1 MGECIMAP
9 VKPFR
14 LPRPTGPLVHPVLY
28 ETIYNLRAVDN
39 DTPLRAVVK
48 VNMDI
53 KKHIQV
59 FTSGVS
65 VPITNAVIGTWD
77 TKYGIENL
85 VFDHPKTFEYGE
97 GQQYSVP
104 LRIVD
109 SSGLVIQPILA
120 QGGEGYEDVLAY
132 LPNTQEFKRGFVW
145 YVNTN
150 LNAVPHEFVCAG
162 NSIDTPNVFN
172 PGGSTLRIQGVIREG
187 PTVRPDAAYQDKAFA
202 EADTFETFNYSTL
215 SGAFTMLYR
224 PSTKDQ
230 VLDGIQ
236 VRVSAVSS
244 TYTGPAELDIS
255 VSYSKAF
262 DTFMETSRKISLS
275 AMHAMATFSGG
286 MSKAGNI
293 ACCLAPHGEPL
304 STSDPSV
311 LIDQIAKFPE
321 SRKFIGVPPEG
332 LHTTWV
338 PDSIDQWY
346 LQDTKGLSERTF
358 NWADTHKTQ
367 AIYFA
372 IDCPASGTLQPTSFQ
387 IKSWM
392 NIEGENYDPVYSAAS
407 CNNAS
412 LLLNAVVDVLGTIQV
427 CSGNPNHVQ
436 KVIAG
441 CRKIANNPT
450 VRMMGKAALT
460 VGKIL
465 GPALISMV

>member
-28 ETIYNLRAVDN
+28 ETIYSLRAVDN
-39 DTPLRAVVK
+39 DTPLKAVVK
-48 VNMDI
+48 INMDI

-65 VPITNAVIGTWD
+65 VPLTNAEIGTWD
-77 TKYGIENL
+77 TRYGVPAL
-85 VFDHPKTFEYGE
+85 SFDHPKTIEYGDA
-97 GQQYSVP
+97 QQYSFP
-104 LRIVD
+104 LRISD
-109 SSGLVIQPILA
+109 SSGLIIQPILA
-120 QGGEGYEDVLAY
+120 EAGDGFEDVLAY
-132 LPNTQEFKRGFVW
+132 IPATQEFKRGFVW
-145 YVNTN
+145 FVNTN
-150 LNAVPHEFVCAG
+150 INNAIHEVVCEGIQIA
-162 NSIDTPNVFN
+162 SPQVVN
-172 PGGSTLRIQGVIREG
+172 PGGSTLRIQGVVKEG
-187 PTVRPDAAYQDKAFA
+187 PRVMPSGAYVDKNYA
-202 EADTFETFNYSTL
+202 EADATESYIVSTAA
-215 SGAFTMLYR
+215 GAFTLLYR
-224 PSTKDQ
+224 AYSKDQ
-230 VLDGIQ
+230 VLNQLEIKIKT
-236 VRVSAVSS
+236 VTS
-244 TYTGPAELDIS
+244 TYTGQAELDIA

-262 DTFMETSRKISLS
+262 DTFLETSRKISLS

-293 ACCLAPHGEPL
+293 ACCLAPYGEPMSL
-304 STSDPSV
+304 DPNV

-321 SRKFIGVPPEG
+321 TRKFIGVPAEG

-338 PDSIDQWY
+338 PDGIDQWY

-358 NWADTHKTQ
+358 NWTDTHKTQ
-367 AIYFA
+367 SIYFA

-392 NIEGENYDPVYSAAS
+392 NIEGENYDPVYSASS

-412 LLLNAVVDVLGTIQV
+412 LLLNAVVDTLGTIQV

-436 KVIAG
+436 KVLAG
-441 CRKIANNPT
+441 CRKIASNPT

-460 VGKIL
+460 LGKVL
-465 GPALISMV
+465 GPAVISML